1 MHTQAVQ
8 SSSSATSF
16 QRFLAL
22 LNGPIWHERA
32 LWLYAVI
39 VVAHWAEH
47 LAQAW
52 QVYVLHW
59 PRPAAGGVLGLWY
72 PWLVSSEVMHWTY
85 AFLMIIG
92 LMLLRPGYEGRSRLW
107 WNISLI
113 IQAWHF
119 FEHSLLQGQ
128 ALVGYNLFGGAA
140 PISVLQL
147 WVPRMELHLF
157 YNAIVFL
164 PMVIA
169 MYYHLYPPVGEAL
182 PACGCARACKINLKP
197 PQPQVA

>member
-1 MHTQAVQ
+1 MHTTTTQP
-8 SSSSATSF
+8 SSSATGF
-16 QRFLAL
+16 QRLHQLF
-22 LNGPIWHERA
+22 NGPVWHERA

-39 VVAHWAEH
+39 VLAHWAEH

-72 PWLVSSEVMHWTY
+72 PWLVSSEVMHWAY
-85 AFLMIIG
+85 AFLMIVG
-92 LMLLRPGYEGRSRLW
+92 LIFLRAGYEGRSRLW
-107 WNISLI
+107 WNISLG

-119 FEHSLLQGQ
+119 VEHTLLQGQ
-128 ALVGYNLFGGAA
+128 AIAGHNLFGGTA
-140 PISVLQL
+140 PISILQL
-147 WVPRMELHLF
+147 WIPRVELHLF
-157 YNAIVFL
+157 YNAAVFI

>member
-1 MHTQAVQ
+1 MHSQTVRPL
-8 SSSSATSF
+8 SSATGF
-16 QRFLAL
+16 QRFVAI
-22 LNGPIWHERA
+22 LNGPVWHERA
-32 LWLYAVI
+32 LWLYGII
-39 VVAHWAEH
+39 VLAHWLEH

-85 AFLMIIG
+85 AFLMIVG
-92 LMLLRPGYEGRSRLW
+92 LLLLRPGYEGRSHLW
-107 WNISLI
+107 WSISLV
-113 IQAWHF
+113 IQTWHF
-119 FEHSLLQGQ
+119 VEHSLLQWQG
-128 ALVGYNLFGGAA
+128 LTGHYLFGAA
-140 PISVLQL
+140 VPTSVLQL
-147 WVPRMELHLF
+147 WFPRMELHLF
-157 YNAIVFL
+157 YNAAVFI

-197 PQPQVA
+197 PQIQAA